1 MIVRIGVLVTAVA
14 LVVTGCS
21 GGDSDPP
28 PNGSPSGSPSGQ
40 QIVKGTAV
48 DAVPDGAPLIDQEKL
63 EFVPETLE
71 ATASQTIYFKNSES
85 PVHTVNVNRVN
96 ISGNMRRGDVIA
108 WKAPRPG
115 QYQVTCDYHPQ
126 MKATIIVKE

>member
-1 MIVRIGVLVTAVA
+1 MIVRIGVLVTAIA

-21 GGDSDPP
+21 GDDSDPAP
-28 PNGSPSGSPSGQ
+28 DSSPGSSPSGQ

-85 PVHTVNVNRVN
+85 PV
-96 ISGNMRRGDVIA
+96 NMRRGDVIA